1 MFSANTQDDRGSGG
15 LHRRLY
21 KGCFGR
27 AQSRFFLHPN
37 PLSFSALSF
46 RVQSSSPQTSIH
58 TPSVYSRSY
67 PNPPVT
73 MKFTATILALAATA
87 VALPQIGH
95 GGDHKGP
102 QGDGVGNA
110 NGASG
115 NGAGNGIGNQG
126 NSQTRFRAPED
137 MTVQQASKKCG
148 DNMQLSCCNKETA
161 AGDTTDI
168 PDGPLA
174 DALKGVL
181 GGAGSGSEGLGL
193 LEQCG
198 KLDIIPISKSPSDID
213 VKTLSNNIQSATSS
227 TSTAMPRLL
236 AARTAA
242 PAPTTPSSAS
252 TCLAL
257 PSPPS
262 SKRCGAGIPRERW
275 PPTNRRKRGLLY
287 LVEQMGFLLTVRVI
301 LPLCRVAAR
310 SKKTV
315 I

>member
-1 MFSANTQDDRGSGG
+1 
-15 LHRRLY
+15 
-21 KGCFGR
+21 
-27 AQSRFFLHPN
+27 
-37 PLSFSALSF
+37 
-46 RVQSSSPQTSIH
+46 
-58 TPSVYSRSY
+58 
-67 PNPPVT
+67 

-110 NGASG
+110 NGATG

-198 KLDIIPISKSPSDID
+198 KLDIIPIISDLINKHCD
-213 VKTLSNNIQSATSS
+213 AK
-227 TSTAMPRLL
+227 
-236 AARTAA
+236 AACCQDSG
-242 PAPTTPSSAS
+242 SSADNS
-252 TCLAL
+252 LIGLNLPCIAL
-257 PSPPS
+257 TSL
-262 SKRCGAGIPRERW
+262 I
-275 PPTNRRKRGLLY
+275 
-287 LVEQMGFLLTVRVI
+287 
-301 LPLCRVAAR
+301 
-310 SKKTV
+310 
-315 I
+315 